1 MLKSGA
7 NMGSH
12 DPVATVL
19 FLNMGS
25 HDPVATVHGPCI
37 TVPCIIQI
45 EMTGTKIQS
54 LAADFHRAQRI
65 KNVEKLKP

>member
-1 MLKSGA
+1 
-7 NMGSH
+7 
-12 DPVATVL
+12 
-19 FLNMGS
+19 MGS

-37 TVPCIIQI
+37 TVLRIIQI
-45 EMTGTKIQS
+45 EMTGTKRQS